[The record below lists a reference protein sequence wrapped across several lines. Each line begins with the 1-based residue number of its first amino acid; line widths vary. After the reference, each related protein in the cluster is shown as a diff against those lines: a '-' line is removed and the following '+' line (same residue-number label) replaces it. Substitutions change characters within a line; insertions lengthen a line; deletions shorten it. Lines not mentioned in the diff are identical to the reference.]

1 MPEHEGYSSFGA
13 SIFNVVYGIDVKDES
28 DTYLRVAE
36 DSLESLAEALILGKY
51 WVDFLPF
58 LKSIPA
64 WFPGAEFQKVVQRF
78 KPSVLAVKEAPYE
91 AAHDAW
97 VSSAGLAVCMWIP
110 KTYFFFFQSRSM
122 VCRRDPS

>member
-1 MPEHEGYSSFGA
+1 MFLFDLQDLTDPDGIDHSSFGA
-13 SIFNVVYGIDVKDES
+13 SIFKVVYGIDVKDES
-28 DTYLRVAE
+28 DVYLRTAE

-64 WFPGAEFQKVVQRF
+64 WFPGAEFQRVVQKF

-97 VSSAGLAVCMWIP
+97 VC
-110 KTYFFFFQSRSM
+110 
-122 VCRRDPS
+122 